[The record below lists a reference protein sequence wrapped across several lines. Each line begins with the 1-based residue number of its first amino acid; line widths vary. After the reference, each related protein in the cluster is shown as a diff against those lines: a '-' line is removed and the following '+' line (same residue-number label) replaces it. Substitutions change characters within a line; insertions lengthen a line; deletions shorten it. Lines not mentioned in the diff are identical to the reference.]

1 VRPKKAARG
10 PRRYAPGGWSR
21 HVIPVNVFVVAH
33 PGGICLFDAGQT
45 ARSRLPG
52 YHPRWHPFHR
62 LARFELEP
70 EDEAAPQLRRSGIE
84 PGDVRWV
91 ALSHL
96 HTDHIGGLA
105 PFVRSE
111 VLVTRTEWE
120 RAQGLAGQ
128 LRGYLPQHWPPGL
141 QPRLVD
147 FTGPAVGPFRA
158 SFDIAGDGRLV
169 LVPAPGH
176 TEGHAALLVRGQDRD
191 FLLAG
196 DAAKTAAELAE
207 SAPELARFCHREGI
221 VILTAHDE
229 RAAQLLGDGVVAQ
242 EQRG

>member
-1 VRPKKAARG
+1 
-10 PRRYAPGGWSR
+10 
-21 HVIPVNVFVVAH
+21 
-33 PGGICLFDAGQT
+33 
-45 ARSRLPG
+45 
-52 YHPRWHPFHR
+52 
-62 LARFELEP
+62 
-70 EDEAAPQLRRSGIE
+70 
-84 PGDVRWV
+84 
-91 ALSHL
+91 
-96 HTDHIGGLA
+96 
-105 PFVRSE
+105 
-111 VLVTRTEWE
+111 
-120 RAQGLAGQ
+120 
-128 LRGYLPQHWPPGL
+128 
-141 QPRLVD
+141 VD

-176 TEGHAALLVRGQDRD
+176 TKGHAALLVRGQDRD

-196 DAAKTAAELAE
+196 DAAKTPAELAE